1 MITHVPVLLHEVIEY
16 FNPKPNQ
23 LFIDGTVGQ
32 GGHAEVILERILPRG
47 RLLGIDRD
55 SESLGVAK
63 KRLLSSQDRVVF
75 VEDSFAN
82 TKSHAYVH
90 QFTHVNG
97 ILLDLG
103 FASHHV
109 DVASRGFTFKNNG
122 PFDMRY
128 DRSQKLSAQEIVNTW
143 SEDELAR
150 IFRIYGEEKKARE
163 IAKAI
168 VRARK
173 TKPLK
178 STTQLADLVE
188 QVVKRRGKIHPAT
201 KVFQAIRIA
210 VNTELDELE
219 KALPDLIEL
228 LEPKGRIAIITFHSL
243 EDRMV
248 KRFFAN
254 SDQLTLVNKK
264 VIKPS
269 QKEIKANPRA
279 RSAKL
284 RIAEKV

>member
-1 MITHVPVLLHEVIEY
+1 
-16 FNPKPNQ
+16 
-23 LFIDGTVGQ
+23 
-32 GGHAEVILERILPRG
+32 
-47 RLLGIDRD
+47 
-55 SESLGVAK
+55 
-63 KRLLSSQDRVVF
+63 
-75 VEDSFAN
+75 
-82 TKSHAYVH
+82 
-90 QFTHVNG
+90 
-97 ILLDLG
+97 
-103 FASHHV
+103 
-109 DVASRGFTFKNNG
+109 
-122 PFDMRY
+122 MRY